1 MDDFMDF
8 DALLPSWINPAEM
21 AESHLFIVSC
31 FIAGLVGILTIFYTV
46 FQWRR
51 NINLTWMRAIAR
63 SKKNPKTRH
72 LVAMAPHTWV
82 LESVARGKR
91 FKCCV
96 CLKSV
101 PPSQTIRSQMR
112 LSDSFIH
119 CCSIRGAASHLG
131 CSSNALRNCKCVSMF
146 GYEHMMHQWAV
157 RWTKVTDQPDE
168 SSFCCYCEES
178 CSGTFLRESPISC
191 CLWCQRLVHV
201 DCHGSLFNDTGDACD
216 LGPYRRLILSP
227 LYVKQFFR
235 TSSGGFLSSI
245 TQGANGIES
254 SVRASIR
261 CQSMNYKNGIEISN
275 DFGNSSDMSGT
286 SMEITKETSQM
297 VNGSHRTEENQNGQT
312 NTKEVDQQG
321 EAKKMET
328 DPSLER
334 SLSINRKE
342 GTQLGGLRQKYDI
355 NDLPPEAKP
364 LLVFINKKS
373 GAQRGNSFKQRLN
386 ILLNPV
392 QVFELSSAQGPE
404 AGLYLFRKIPHFRIL
419 VCGGDGTVGWVL
431 NAIDKQNFVSPPPVA
446 ILPAGT
452 GNDMSPVSFSSQHRK
467 PLHSP
472 KFMNNY
478 LGVGCDAKV
487 ALEIHNMREEN
498 PDKFYNQFMN
508 KVLYAREGARSI
520 MDRTFAHFPWQVRVD
535 VDGVEVEVPEDT
547 EGILIA
553 NIGSYMGGVDLWQ
566 NEEENY
572 DYFDP
577 QSMHDKV
584 LEVGLSRARRLAQGQ
599 SIKIQI
605 FAGLPV
611 QIDGEPWFQ
620 PPCSLTITH
629 HGQAFMLKR
638 AAEEP
643 LENVEMNHVIDA
655 SQNGSEAVLGYLL
668 RLAMTTFKLRSDRTG
683 RFIPVDRLRK
693 ARTYVNLKGN
703 FAFISWLHYNVYDL
717 KQGYSC
723 IVIPVSLRT
732 NPRVPFASVL
742 HRLAL
747 PLLSVLDS
755 FFDVVEFSLYI
766 WSKRCSTVELSGDR
780 LEFVG
785 VEKVAAML
793 LWAELPDRTQAM
805 SWMVW

>member
-1 MDDFMDF
+1 MDDLDF
-8 DALLPSWINPAEM
+8 DAFLPSWKNPAEM

-31 FIAGLVGILTIFYTV
+31 FIAGLVGILTIFYTA

-72 LVAMAPHTWV
+72 KVAVAPHTWD
-82 LESVARGKR
+82 LESVTRGKSLN
-91 FKCCV
+91 CCV

-101 PPSQTIRSQMR
+101 SPSQTYSHMVG
-112 LSDSFIH
+112 SDSFIH
-119 CCSIRGAASHLG
+119 RCSICGAASHLG
-131 CSSNALRNCKCVSMF
+131 CSSNAHKDCKCVSMF

-157 RWTKVTDQPDE
+157 RWTEATDQPDE
-168 SSFCCYCEES
+168 SSFCCYCEEP
-178 CSGTFLRESPISC
+178 CSGTFLEGSPIWC

-201 DCHGSLFNDTGDACD
+201 DCHGSLFNDTGDVCD

-227 LYVKQFFR
+227 LYVKQFNW
-235 TSSGGFLSSI
+235 TYSGGFLSSI
-245 TQGANGIES
+245 TQGANEIAS
-254 SVRASIR
+254 SMRATIR
-261 CQSMNYKNGIEISN
+261 SQSMKYKHGVEISN
-275 DFGNSSDMSGT
+275 DTGNGSNMSDT
-286 SMEITKETSQM
+286 SMEIPMATGQM
-297 VNGSHRTEENQNGQT
+297 VNGSHRIEENQNGHT
-312 NTKEVDQQG
+312 NAEVADQHG
-321 EAKKMET
+321 EAKKMEMG
-328 DPSLER
+328 PILR
-334 SLSINRKE
+334 RNVSINQKE
-342 GTQLGGLRQKYDI
+342 ESQLGGLRQKYEF
-355 NDLPPEAKP
+355 NDLPPEARP

-373 GAQRGNSFKQRLN
+373 GAQRGNSLKQRLN

-392 QVFELSSAQGPE
+392 QVFELSSTQGPE
-404 AGLYLFRKIPHFRIL
+404 AGLDLFRKMPHFRIL

-431 NAIDKQNFVSPPPVA
+431 NAIDKQNFVSAPPVA

-452 GNDMSPVSFSSQHRK
+452 GNDMARVLSWGAGLGSVERQGGLYTLLDHIEHAAVTMLDRWEVSITSQHRK

-520 MDRTFAHFPWQVRVD
+520 MDRTFADFPWQVRVE
-535 VDGVEVEVPEDT
+535 VDGVEVEVPEDA
-547 EGILIA
+547 EGVLVA

-566 NEEENY
+566 NEDENY
-572 DYFDP
+572 DNFDP

-584 LEVGLSRARRLAQGQ
+584 LEVVSISGTWHLGKLQVGLSRARRLAQGQ

-605 FAGLPV
+605 FTGLPV

-643 LENVEMNHVIDA
+643 LGHAAAIIADVLENAETRHVINA
-655 SQNGSEAVLGYLL
+655 SQKRSLL
-668 RLAMTTFKLRSDRTG
+668 QEMALKLS
-683 RFIPVDRLRK
+683 
-693 ARTYVNLKGN
+693 
-703 FAFISWLHYNVYDL
+703 
-717 KQGYSC
+717 
-723 IVIPVSLRT
+723 
-732 NPRVPFASVL
+732 
-742 HRLAL
+742 
-747 PLLSVLDS
+747 
-755 FFDVVEFSLYI
+755 
-766 WSKRCSTVELSGDR
+766 
-780 LEFVG
+780 
-785 VEKVAAML
+785 
-793 LWAELPDRTQAM
+793 
-805 SWMVW
+805 